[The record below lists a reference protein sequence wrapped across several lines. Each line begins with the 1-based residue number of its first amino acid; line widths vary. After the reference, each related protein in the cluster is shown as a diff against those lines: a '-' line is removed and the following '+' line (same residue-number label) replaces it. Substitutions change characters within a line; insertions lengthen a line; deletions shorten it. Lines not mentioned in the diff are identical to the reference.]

1 MEIPE
6 EYLLGSTS
14 DVEYT
19 DGDDGGSVSHSL
31 TSVGGNFSVDD
42 GSVEAMV
49 EADLRAAAAALKRP
63 LRARGECVWHIFY
76 SRSSFKTRITLTP
89 IFFPSLNNR

>member
-1 MEIPE
+1 MEIPD

-19 DGDDGGSVSHSL
+19 DGEGGESLSQSL
-31 TSVGGNFSVDD
+31 TSAGSFSVDD

-63 LRARGECVWHIFY
+63 IRARGEFDSANTIFI
-76 SRSSFKTRITLTP
+76 RALI
-89 IFFPSLNNR
+89 